1 MKIASL
7 PKPYL
12 LVVDDEPAL
21 RLLLSAYFKK
31 QYEVLLAEDGTQALE
46 MLKLSEP
53 QAMVVD
59 ISMDGM
65 DGLSLIRELRASTQW
80 HHMPIL
86 VLSGNDTSNDRIVA
100 LRAGADDYL
109 IKPFNPEELEVRLE
123 NIQKRVASLTKTKV
137 L

>member
-1 MKIASL
+1 MKPTL
-7 PKPYL
+7 MTKPYL

-21 RLLLSAYFKK
+21 RLLLAAYFKK
-31 QYEVLLAEDGTQALE
+31 QYEVLLAENGTQALE

-65 DGLSLIRELRASTQW
+65 DGLSLIRELRASTKW
-80 HHMPIL
+80 HRMPIL

-109 IKPFNPEELEVRLE
+109 VKPFNPEELEVRLE
-123 NIQKRVASLTKTKV
+123 NIQKRVASLTKTNV

>member
-1 MKIASL
+1 MKSTDEL
-7 PKPYL
+7 KPYL
-12 LVVDDEPAL
+12 LIVDDEPAL
-21 RLLLSAYFKK
+21 RLLLAAYFKK
-31 QYEVLLAEDGTQALE
+31 QYEVLLAENGEQALE
-46 MLKLSEP
+46 MLKLSKP

-59 ISMDGM
+59 ISMEGM
-65 DGLSLIRELRASTQW
+65 GGLSLIHELRASTKW
-80 HHMPIL
+80 HHIPIL

-123 NIQKRVASLTKTKV
+123 NIQKRVASLSKTKV

>member
-1 MKIASL
+1 MKST
-7 PKPYL
+7 PETKPYL

-21 RLLLSAYFKK
+21 RLLLAAYFKK
-31 QYEVLLAEDGTQALE
+31 QYEVLLAENGEQALE
-46 MLKLSEP
+46 MLTLSKP

-65 DGLSLIRELRASTQW
+65 DGLSLIRELRSSSQW
-80 HHMPIL
+80 YHIPIL
-86 VLSGNDTSNDRIVA
+86 VLSGNDTSGDRITA

-109 IKPFNPEELEVRLE
+109 VKPFNPEELEVRLE
-123 NIQKRVASLTKTKV
+123 NIQKRVASLHKTKV

>member
-1 MKIASL
+1 MKMTPDL
-7 PKPYL
+7 KPYL

-21 RLLLSAYFKK
+21 RLLLAAYFKK
-31 QYEVLLAEDGTQALE
+31 QYEVLLAENGEQALE

-65 DGLSLIRELRASTQW
+65 DGLSLIRELRASSKW
-80 HHMPIL
+80 HHVPIL
-86 VLSGNDTSNDRIVA
+86 VLSGNDTSNDRITA

-109 IKPFNPEELEVRLE
+109 VKPFNPEELEVRLE
-123 NIQKRVASLTKTKV
+123 NIQKRVASLNKIKI

>member
-1 MKIASL
+1 MKMTPDL
-7 PKPYL
+7 KPYL

-21 RLLLSAYFKK
+21 RLLLAAYFKK
-31 QYEVLLAEDGTQALE
+31 QYEVLLAENGEEALE

-65 DGLSLIRELRASTQW
+65 DGLSLIRELRASSKW
-80 HHMPIL
+80 HHVPIL
-86 VLSGNDTSNDRIVA
+86 VLSGNDTSNDRITA

-109 IKPFNPEELEVRLE
+109 VKPFNPEELEVRLE
-123 NIQKRVASLTKTKV
+123 NIQKRMASLTKIKI

>member
-1 MKIASL
+1 MKMISDS
-7 PKPYL
+7 KPYL

-21 RLLLSAYFKK
+21 RLLLAAYFKK
-31 QYEVLLAEDGTQALE
+31 QYEVLLAENGEQALE

-65 DGLSLIRELRASTQW
+65 DGLSLIRELRASTRW
-80 HHMPIL
+80 HHVPIL
-86 VLSGNDTSNDRIVA
+86 VLSGNDTSSDRITA

-109 IKPFNPEELEVRLE
+109 VKPFNPEELEVRLE
-123 NIQKRVASLTKTKV
+123 NIQKRVASLNKIKI

>member
-1 MKIASL
+1 MKSTDQI
-7 PKPYL
+7 KPYL

-21 RLLLSAYFKK
+21 RLLLAAYFKK
-31 QYEVLLAEDGTQALE
+31 QYEVLLAENGEQALE
-46 MLKLSEP
+46 MLKLSKP

-59 ISMDGM
+59 ISMEGM
-65 DGLSLIRELRASTQW
+65 DGLSLIRELRASTKW
-80 HHMPIL
+80 HQIPIL

-123 NIQKRVASLTKTKV
+123 NIQKRMASLTKTKV

>member
-1 MKIASL
+1 MTTSI

-21 RLLLSAYFKK
+21 RLLLAAYFKK
-31 QYEVLLAEDGTQALE
+31 QYEVLLAENGEQALE

-65 DGLSLIRELRASTQW
+65 DGLSLIRELRASTKW
-80 HHMPIL
+80 HQMPIL
-86 VLSGNDTSNDRIVA
+86 VLSGNDTSSDRIVA

-109 IKPFNPEELEVRLE
+109 VKPFNPEELEVRLE
-123 NIQKRVASLTKTKV
+123 NIQKRMASLTKTKV

>member
-1 MKIASL
+1 MKSTDEL
-7 PKPYL
+7 KPYL

-21 RLLLSAYFKK
+21 RLLLAAYFKK
-31 QYEVLLAEDGTQALE
+31 QYEVLLAENGEQALE
-46 MLKLSEP
+46 MLKLSKP

-59 ISMDGM
+59 ISMEGM
-65 DGLSLIRELRASTQW
+65 DGLSLIRELRASTKW
-80 HHMPIL
+80 HQIPIL

-123 NIQKRVASLTKTKV
+123 NIQKRMASLTKTKV

>member
-1 MKIASL
+1 MKTASI

-31 QYEVLLAEDGTQALE
+31 EYEVLLAEDGTQALE

-86 VLSGNDTSNDRIVA
+86 VLSGNDTSNDRT
-100 LRAGADDYL
+100 
-109 IKPFNPEELEVRLE
+109 F
-123 NIQKRVASLTKTKV
+123 
-137 L
+137 

>member
-1 MKIASL
+1 MKSTDEL
-7 PKPYL
+7 KPYL

-21 RLLLSAYFKK
+21 RLLLAAYFKK
-31 QYEVLLAEDGTQALE
+31 QYEVLLAENGEQALE
-46 MLKLSEP
+46 MLKLSKP

-59 ISMDGM
+59 ISMEGM
-65 DGLSLIRELRASTQW
+65 DGLSLIRELRASTKW
-80 HHMPIL
+80 HHIPIL

-123 NIQKRVASLTKTKV
+123 NIQKRMASLTQTKV

>member
-1 MKIASL
+1 MKSTDQI
-7 PKPYL
+7 KPYL

-21 RLLLSAYFKK
+21 RLLLAAYFKK
-31 QYEVLLAEDGTQALE
+31 QYEVLLAENGEQALE
-46 MLKLSEP
+46 MLKLSKP

-59 ISMDGM
+59 ISMEGM
-65 DGLSLIRELRASTQW
+65 DGLSLIRELRASTKW
-80 HHMPIL
+80 HQIPIL

-100 LRAGADDYL
+100 LGADDYL

-123 NIQKRVASLTKTKV
+123 NIQKRMASLTKTKV

>member
-1 MKIASL
+1 MKSTDQI
-7 PKPYL
+7 KPYL

-21 RLLLSAYFKK
+21 RLLLAAYFKK
-31 QYEVLLAEDGTQALE
+31 QYEVLLAENGEQALE
-46 MLKLSEP
+46 MLKLSKP

-59 ISMDGM
+59 ISMEGM
-65 DGLSLIRELRASTQW
+65 DGLSLIRELRASTKW
-80 HHMPIL
+80 HQIPIL

-109 IKPFNPEELEVRLE
+109 IKPFNPEELQVRLE
-123 NIQKRVASLTKTKV
+123 NIQKRMASLTKTKV